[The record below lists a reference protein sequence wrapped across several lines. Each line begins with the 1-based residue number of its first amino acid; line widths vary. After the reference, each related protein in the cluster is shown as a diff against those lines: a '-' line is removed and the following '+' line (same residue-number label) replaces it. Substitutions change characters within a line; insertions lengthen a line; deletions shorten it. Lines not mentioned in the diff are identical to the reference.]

1 MDYKGFAEYFGINS
15 SDFFFIRLV
24 QIDKHEKLKQ
34 SDNTN
39 YRTILTF
46 NVYTGY
52 L

>member
-15 SDFFFIRLV
+15 SDNRLV

-39 YRTILTF
+39 YTGLQNKTF
-46 NVYTGY
+46 
-52 L
+52 